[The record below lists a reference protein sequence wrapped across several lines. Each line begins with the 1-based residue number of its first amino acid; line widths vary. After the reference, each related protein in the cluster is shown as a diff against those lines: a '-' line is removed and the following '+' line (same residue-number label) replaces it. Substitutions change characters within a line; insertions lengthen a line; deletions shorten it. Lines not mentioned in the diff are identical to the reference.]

1 MATQYL
7 DFATF
12 QKYANDYA
20 AVIDPINKTVDQ
32 LRSSVESAKSGWQGT
47 AYTAFSSFATQLE
60 DQITKVNKD
69 LTQVVDALNTG
80 EKTVSSSDDEST
92 SGFTSLATNYS

>member
-12 QKYANDYA
+12 QKYANAYA

-32 LRSSVESAKSGWQGT
+32 LRSSVEAAKSGWQGT
-47 AYTAFSSFATQLE
+47 AYSAFNSFATELE
-60 DQITKVNKD
+60 AQITKVNKD
-69 LTQVVDALNTG
+69 LTQVSEALNSG
-80 EKTVSSSDDEST
+80 EKTVATSDDEST
-92 SGFTSLATNYS
+92 SGFTSLATSYS

>member
-12 QKYANDYA
+12 QKFANAYA

-32 LRSSVESAKSGWQGT
+32 LRSSAEAAKSGWEGT
-47 AYTAFSSFATQLE
+47 AYTAFASFTTQLE
-60 DQITKVNKD
+60 DQITKVNQD
-69 LTQVVDALNTG
+69 LTAVVDALNTG
-80 EKTVSSSDDEST
+80 EKSVSTSDDEST
-92 SGFTSLATNYS
+92 SGFTSLAATYS